1 MQCLIPFIIMTL
13 VNVLFDFIQRMAFLR
28 VMPYGICLA
37 GSIIS
42 QAFAVYFACCIY
54 KRIRVPP
61 GEMEM
66 GGFGSGD
73 YNYDRANTGDA
84 PSSTRT
90 KARRQLGRDLFKF
103 PCSGQAALRFFFL
116 KEASTPVLDVCCLM
130 SCCLWCFAFLVLIT
144 AEIQL
149 YSDLI
154 RAFLQ
159 QAKITLTVKD
169 GSLIL
174 SLYCIPFSK
183 LAQEKLVSR
192 SSQLG
197 NFLQRQIL
205 WSICANGMAT
215 MDPPI

>member
-1 MQCLIPFIIMTL
+1 MTPLPNPHMPDGQLPEAREPDLLRLKCSILAMIFFAFGRAVCAIALGAGAGSFDFSALPNMFLNIVMGTFLLKDDQHLQGFYKCLAETICQECADFGEGGMQCLIPFIIMTL

-84 PSSTRT
+84 PAQQEPKQDDSLEEISLNSPVQASCATF
-90 KARRQLGRDLFKF
+90 LFF
-103 PCSGQAALRFFFL
+103 
-116 KEASTPVLDVCCLM
+116 
-130 SCCLWCFAFLVLIT
+130 
-144 AEIQL
+144 
-149 YSDLI
+149 
-154 RAFLQ
+154 
-159 QAKITLTVKD
+159 
-169 GSLIL
+169 
-174 SLYCIPFSK
+174 
-183 LAQEKLVSR
+183 
-192 SSQLG
+192 
-197 NFLQRQIL
+197 
-205 WSICANGMAT
+205 
-215 MDPPI
+215 